1 MFVADENEPIKRK
14 TLTVQ
19 EKKNNSRYK
28 EEAMSR
34 LAMEVSYR
42 FLYVRYTSQ

>member
-28 EEAMSR
+28 EAMSR

-42 FLYVRYTSQ
+42 FLYV